1 MTRQAASFNL
11 AHSSLFSDVEL
22 AVLEYC
28 AYNILNYLNKKNN
41 NYHLKN
47 TVHVGKNNS

>member
-1 MTRQAASFNL
+1 MTRQAASFNS
-11 AHSSLFSDVEL
+11 AHSSLEL
-22 AVLEYC
+22 AVLQYC
-28 AYNILNYLNKKNN
+28 AYDILNYLNKKDN